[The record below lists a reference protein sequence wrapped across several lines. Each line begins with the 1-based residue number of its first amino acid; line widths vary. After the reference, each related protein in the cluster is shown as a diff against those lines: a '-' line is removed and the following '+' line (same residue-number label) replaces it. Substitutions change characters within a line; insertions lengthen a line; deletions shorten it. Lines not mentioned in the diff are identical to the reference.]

1 MPRKP
6 APPAGASQVALS
18 SPRTA
23 PLGAAADATPP
34 IDYVCEHCGAPGM
47 TRDAWAEWS
56 TTEQRWQL
64 TTLFD
69 FAFCHMCHRPTRL
82 VVHPLRKG

>member
-1 MPRKP
+1 MPRGVSRQP
-6 APPAGASQVALS
+6 APPASDGPPAGA
-18 SPRTA
+18 
-23 PLGAAADATPP
+23 PP
-34 IDYVCEHCGAPGM
+34 VDYVCEHCGGAEV

-69 FAFCHMCHRPTRL
+69 FAFCHLCHRPTRL
-82 VVHPLRKG
+82 VAQPRRKG